1 MSNIKRF
8 IPIFLIVIFIF
19 LLQFYYKK
27 NISDFEFLKNINFNL
42 ILITVILCFLYLI
55 TEGSIL
61 KNIVKSLNKDISLK
75 EAFLVMNSTY
85 FCNTFVQLSGLG
97 YRVYYLN
104 RYKNLSIFKVIN
116 LSIYTIACEI
126 LVFSLLGV
134 VSLIIIDFFSENIEI
149 NLVIYI
155 VFISLLFS
163 SCVYLF
169 LIEKI
174 FFFFNLNKFLRFKIF
189 KKFTSLLILKLKNKN
204 ELLIKQIFLFC
215 LQYLILFIIFLMI
228 LYYLKIDNFF
238 YLSLLIT
245 SLVDFSFL
253 FALTPYSVGI
263 TEFMTIMGTRDT
275 TLSFAEIIVLINLFR
290 LCMLSIYFIFGPI
303 FIIYKTMRKN
313 GM

>member
-1 MSNIKRF
+1 M
-8 IPIFLIVIFIF
+8 
-19 LLQFYYKK
+19 
-27 NISDFEFLKNINFNL
+27 
-42 ILITVILCFLYLI
+42 
-55 TEGSIL
+55 
-61 KNIVKSLNKDISLK
+61 
-75 EAFLVMNSTY
+75 
-85 FCNTFVQLSGLG
+85 
-97 YRVYYLN
+97 
-104 RYKNLSIFKVIN
+104 
-116 LSIYTIACEI
+116 
-126 LVFSLLGV
+126 
-134 VSLIIIDFFSENIEI
+134 
-149 NLVIYI
+149 
-155 VFISLLFS
+155 
-163 SCVYLF
+163 
-169 LIEKI
+169 
-174 FFFFNLNKFLRFKIF
+174 
-189 KKFTSLLILKLKNKN
+189 KNKN

-290 LCMLSIYFIFGPI
+290 LCMLSIYFVFGPI